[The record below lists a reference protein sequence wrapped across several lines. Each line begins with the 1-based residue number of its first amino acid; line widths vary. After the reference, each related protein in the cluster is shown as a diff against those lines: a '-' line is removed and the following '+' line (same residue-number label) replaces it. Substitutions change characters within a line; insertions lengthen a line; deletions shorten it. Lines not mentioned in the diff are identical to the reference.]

1 MKAPLNWLK
10 EYVAITSSAD
20 DIARRL
26 TLAGLEVKD
35 AQVIGGEWEN
45 IVVGQIVAI
54 EPHPNADRLRLTTI
68 DVGTEKMSVVT
79 GAPNLRLNDKVAF
92 ARVGAQLTDPHT
104 GEKFR
109 LKSAKIRGV
118 VSNGMACSEKEL
130 GISDEHEGIMI
141 LPADAPAGMPL
152 TDYLGDVIFD
162 LEITPNRADCLSIM
176 GIAREIA
183 ALTGQPM
190 HYPQTGYE
198 ETASSIEQQISVEI
212 TAPDLC
218 PRYCASLIS
227 GVKLAPS
234 PAWMQHRLQAYGMR
248 PVNNIVD
255 ITNYVMLEYGQPL
268 HAFDYSKIEGKK
280 IIVRRAA
287 GGESLVSLD
296 GAQRVLSKDMLVIAD
311 ASRPVAVAGVMGSAN
326 SEVTEQTSSIL
337 LEAANFKPASIYHTG
352 HNLGLPSEARMRF
365 ERGIRAELAMH
376 ALKRATQLIVELA
389 GGKAANGVIDV
400 YPGKQEPKPISL
412 STKKIKR
419 LLDVDLNLGQI
430 ESALTNLGFD
440 CQKKSDSELLV
451 TAPYWRND
459 IRLEVDLV
467 EEVARITGYD
477 KIPMTM
483 LSQPIPRQN
492 PAPILNLKQE
502 IRHSLIGLGIQEI
515 ITYSLVGLDSL
526 NKLTPEPRPLENTTL
541 RVANPMT
548 ADQEYL
554 RPNIRAN
561 LLAGFFANRRH
572 EDGAIRLFELDKV
585 YLKRAGDLPDER
597 YMLCSVLGGPRA
609 EKSWYG
615 GGEPVDFF
623 DAKGVVESLFDH
635 LGLRVE
641 FEKSNDESLHPNK
654 QAAIVCAGQRLGVI
668 GELHPKVLAAF
679 EIAEPV
685 YLFEVDVSS
694 LTPCTVEHKRFQPIP
709 KFPAVTRDI
718 ALVVDSGVTHKQ
730 MQDIIKSFPLVVHVT
745 LFDVYSGE
753 QVPPGKKSLAYRLAF
768 QSPDHT
774 LTDEEAGKV
783 QQQILDRLSHELG
796 ATLRA

>member
-1 MKAPLNWLK
+1 MKAPLKWLK

-365 ERGIRAELAMH
+365 ERGIRAELAMP

-400 YPGKQEPKPISL
+400 YPGKREPKPISL

-440 CQKKSDSELLV
+440 CQKKSDSELQV

-459 IRLEVDLV
+459 IHFEVDLV

-526 NKLTPEPRPLENTTL
+526 NKLTPEPHPLENTTL

-561 LLAGFFANRRH
+561 LLAGFIANRRH

-654 QAAIVCAGQRLGVI
+654 QAAIVCAGQRMGVV
-668 GELHPKVLAAF
+668 GEFHPRVLAAF